1 MPCWLSTASATF
13 KFIADKDGMMTD
25 HKAFQLANVRVPSPR
40 RHRKRPGSARRA
52 EVTSP
57 RRNAPSEADP
67 RHLRALRNPK
77 CGLSCRSLQCTV
89 LAPTNWRTVCANHH
103 RGVLILVVATASDD

>member
-1 MPCWLSTASATF
+1 
-13 KFIADKDGMMTD
+13 MMTD

-52 EVTSP
+52 EVTSKEETRRP
-57 RRNAPSEADP
+57 RLIPGIY
-67 RHLRALRNPK
+67 ALCEIQSAAYPGAGAND
-77 CGLSCRSLQCTV
+77 V
-89 LAPTNWRTVCANHH
+89 LAASNVLTVCANHH

>member
-1 MPCWLSTASATF
+1 MSCWLSTASATF

-52 EVTSP
+52 EVTSKEETRRP
-57 RRNAPSEADP
+57 RLIPGIY
-67 RHLRALRNPK
+67 ALCEIQSAAYPGAGANDESSP
-77 CGLSCRSLQCTV
+77 LQMC
-89 LAPTNWRTVCANHH
+89 
-103 RGVLILVVATASDD
+103 